1 MERVY
6 VDREESSVLPNVEAY
21 VRCLL
26 DIIVCLEQEDSELLA
41 KLTRSDGSATE
52 AA

>member
-6 VDREESSVLPNVEAY
+6 VDREEPSEFPSIDSY

-26 DIIVCLEQEDSELLA
+26 DIVLRLEEENPDGLARLTRDEVSDSE
-41 KLTRSDGSATE
+41 